1 MRKMILY
8 IIHILYCS
16 CIYASYLYITFFLLS
31 DSSSPPVAAARTSGR
46 LDVSQTA
53 WAGQPAAPAK
63 EVTEYPPALRVGK
76 LKPQTLFPNQEEKEV
91 VIVPKVT
98 G

>member
-16 CIYASYLYITFFLLS
+16 LLYASYLYITFFLLS

-53 WAGQPAAPAK
+53 WAGQPAPAK